1 MTRSDLHQSHMAGV
15 ARAGAYVFAS
25 QVLELAAGFASSIP
39 APQAWKK
46 TWDLRPGFSVNHTDR
61 PIPRPLERSP

>member
-1 MTRSDLHQSHMAGV
+1 MSSCVAFYHGHMAVG
-15 ARAGAYVFAS
+15 ARLGAPVP
-25 QVLELAAGFASSIP
+25 QVLELAAGFAPSIP
-39 APQAWKK
+39 GFHAWKK

>member
-1 MTRSDLHQSHMAGV
+1 MSSCVAFYHGHMAGG
-15 ARAGAYVFAS
+15 ARLGAFAS
-25 QVLELAAGFASSIP
+25 QVLEPAAGFAPSIP
-39 APQAWKK
+39 ALQAWKK

>member
-1 MTRSDLHQSHMAGV
+1 MSSCVAFYHGHMAVG
-15 ARAGAYVFAS
+15 ARLGAFAP
-25 QVLELAAGFASSIP
+25 QVVELAAGAAPSIP
-39 APQAWKK
+39 GFQAWKK